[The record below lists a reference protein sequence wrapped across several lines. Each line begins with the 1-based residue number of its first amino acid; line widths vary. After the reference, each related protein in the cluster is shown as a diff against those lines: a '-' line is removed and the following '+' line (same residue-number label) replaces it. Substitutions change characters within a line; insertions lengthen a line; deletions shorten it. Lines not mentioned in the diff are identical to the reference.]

1 MPVDAFFILSKG
13 KLLLSKHFNHGVV
26 AGIDGQ
32 AAALEAEVLRTLAGG
47 GSSGAGVLPGRWS
60 CFGFGEAFVVY
71 SGQGAGLVFV
81 VVGSGDDDEL
91 ALYEVGKALVEVT
104 SEHCGGRL
112 DEDHLR
118 EFFGKVSLA
127 VDEMISYGFVEVLDK
142 DTVMR
147 QSKLKPFKS

>member
-1 MPVDAFFILSKG
+1 MPVDAFFVLSKG

-32 AAALEAEVLRTLAGG
+32 AAALEVVAQASL
-47 GSSGAGVLPGRWS
+47 GAGVLPGRWS

-127 VDEMISYGFVEVLDK
+127 VDEMISCGFVEVLDK